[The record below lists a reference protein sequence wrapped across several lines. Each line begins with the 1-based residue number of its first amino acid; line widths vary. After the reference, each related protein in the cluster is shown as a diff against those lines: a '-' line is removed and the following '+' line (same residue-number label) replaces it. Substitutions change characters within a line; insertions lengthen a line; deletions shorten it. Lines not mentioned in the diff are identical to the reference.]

1 MLTLGSCTNFH
12 INLLFPD
19 AAATTS
25 NVSAP
30 CPVDVDVDVAIIGA
44 GPGGL
49 AAAIALLK
57 QGLTVRVFEKAS
69 VLRPAGSMVGIQPN
83 GYNALRMIDP
93 PVCEA
98 VLKAGVEPAFF
109 SLCNNQGL
117 ELNRTSFVAANAMRV
132 EQYGAPFKWVFW
144 YRLQSA
150 LLKFLPEEALVLG
163 HRLAR
168 FEEDDRGVSVWFEGS
183 DNPVRARLL
192 VGADGGRSL
201 VRQQLLGD
209 GQPVYTGAMT
219 WRGSVPAADVAEFGA
234 EHLGFYWM
242 MGGGATFAVVEQ
254 GDGELLWTL
263 AAEVGWETKAGKGGD
278 QGGGGTWAT
287 EKATE
292 KASVPSSKN
301 ASGSG
306 DGHKNASEVASHET
320 SPVLEVKKSEEGQEN
335 VHRAL
340 EVLAEWPEKVRA
352 VVKATAPGGVVETGV
367 YHRAP
372 VERWCS
378 RRVALVGDAAH
389 IMRPTLGQGT
399 SQAFEDALVLARE
412 LARIWGVGGGE
423 EKASPEV
430 ALEAY
435 MDLRRER
442 VSKMQLEAAEVGKTA
457 YKQGNVERAQER
469 TSKPQS
475 DLDWKLL
482 MPY

>member
-1 MLTLGSCTNFH
+1 MLTLGSCTDVH

-25 NVSAP
+25 NGSAP
-30 CPVDVDVDVAIIGA
+30 GPVDVDVAIIGA

-49 AAAIALLK
+49 AAAIAFMK

-83 GYNALRMIDP
+83 GYNALKKIDP

-98 VLKAGVEPAFF
+98 VLDAGVEPDFF
-109 SLCNNQGL
+109 SLCNNEGL
-117 ELNRTSFVAANAMRV
+117 ELNRTSFVAANVKRV

-150 LLKFLPEEALVLG
+150 LLKFLPGEALVLG
-163 HRLAR
+163 HRLER
-168 FEEDDRGVSVWFEGS
+168 FEEDDHGVSVWFEGS
-183 DNPVRARLL
+183 DNPVHARLL

-263 AAEVGWETKAGKGGD
+263 AAEVGWETKAGKVGD

-287 EKATE
+287 EKASE
-292 KASVPSSKN
+292 KPSSADTN
-301 ASGSG
+301 AE
-306 DGHKNASEVASHET
+306 DVHKDASEVASHET
-320 SPVLEVKKSEEGQEN
+320 SPVLEVKKSEEGEEN

-340 EVLAEWPEKVRA
+340 EVLAQWPEKVWA

-378 RRVALVGDAAH
+378 KRVALVGDAAH

-412 LARIWGVGGGE
+412 LARIWGGGK

-457 YKQGNVERAQER
+457 YKQGTVERAQER

-475 DLDWKLL
+475 ELDWKLS